1 MDGLNNVSC
10 FIIGIAL
17 EAAFGVGLPLWICR
31 AIFNSK
37 GKQVKWPI
45 VVFFLINW
53 VLVAYIQAKFFPYI
67 TSRAVST
74 IIDIGVF
81 ACPFIASGFRED
93 VCKKR

>member
-31 AIFNSK
+31 AIFTSK

-45 VVFFLINW
+45 ILCFLITW
-53 VLVAYIQAKFFPYI
+53 ALISYVQIKLYQYI
-67 TSRAVST
+67 TSKAVST
-74 IIDIGVF
+74 IVDIGVF
-81 ACPFIASGFRED
+81 ACPFIAFGFHED